1 MLGIP
6 RTPMLPAL
14 ILVAILGLTACS
26 AVESVV
32 DDRSAGQVLDDNVIY
47 AKISTN
53 IARESGE
60 LYVDV
65 STNVFQGRVMLT
77 GSVPDN
83 ASLDTAA
90 RLANSVT
97 GVTEVINE
105 LQVTEDGGFKTSA
118 KDLATETKLDAKL
131 IAADNIKQS
140 NYRWKVVHG
149 VVYLLGL
156 AQNQAELDLVLT
168 VIKDTQ
174 GVDRVVT
181 HVRFLA

>member
-1 MLGIP
+1 MLRIP
-6 RTPMLPAL
+6 RPRMLPAL
-14 ILVAILGLTACS
+14 FLVSILSLTACG

-47 AKISTN
+47 AKIVTN

-60 LYVDV
+60 LYFDV

-77 GSVPDN
+77 GSVSDT
-83 ASLDTAA
+83 ASFDTAA

-97 GVTEVINE
+97 GVTQVINE
-105 LQVTEDGGFKTSA
+105 LQVTQEGGFKTSA
-118 KDLATETKLDAKL
+118 KDLAIETKLSAKL
-131 IAADNIKQS
+131 IAANNIKQS

-156 AQNQAELDLVLT
+156 AQNQDELNLVLT
-168 VIKDTQ
+168 VIKDTE
-174 GVDRVVT
+174 GVDRVIT
-181 HVRFLA
+181 HVNKIA